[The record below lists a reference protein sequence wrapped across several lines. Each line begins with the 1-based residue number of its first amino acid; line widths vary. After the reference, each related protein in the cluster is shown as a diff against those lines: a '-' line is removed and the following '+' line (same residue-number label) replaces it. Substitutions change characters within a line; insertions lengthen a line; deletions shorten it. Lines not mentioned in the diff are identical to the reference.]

1 MIFVDSSAWFASVVI
16 NDRHHERAV
25 RWINSQ
31 NDLLLTTDY
40 VVDETLTLLRARGE
54 MDHALRMGSLWFEK
68 NIAEFYKIQND
79 DIARAWVIF
88 STYKDKEWSFTDC
101 TSKVVMEMRGVR
113 KAFAFDVHFS
123 QFGSMEVVP

>member
-1 MIFVDSSAWFASVVI
+1 
-16 NDRHHERAV
+16 
-25 RWINSQ
+25 
-31 NDLLLTTDY
+31 
-40 VVDETLTLLRARGE
+40 